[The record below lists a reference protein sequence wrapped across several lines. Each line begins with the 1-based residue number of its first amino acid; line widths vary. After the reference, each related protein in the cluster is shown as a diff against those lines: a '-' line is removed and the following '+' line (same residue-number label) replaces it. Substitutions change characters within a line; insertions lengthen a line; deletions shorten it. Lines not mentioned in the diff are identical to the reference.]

1 MGAIK
6 LLGTQ
11 AACGTSVGAA
21 SKFEGA
27 VDVSLVN
34 SGTTVRLV
42 TVANAA
48 DATLGT
54 CSLAGGET
62 IILKKGSTDQ
72 VFAAH
77 AEILGVPVLTEG

>member
-11 AACGTSVGAA
+11 VACGTSVGAA
-21 SKFEGA
+21 STFEGS
-27 VDVSLVN
+27 VNVRLVN

-62 IILKKGSTDQ
+62 IILKKGNTDQ

-77 AEILGVPVLTEG
+77 AEVLGAPVLTEG

>member
-6 LLGTQ
+6 LLGAQ
-11 AACGTSVGAA
+11 AACGVNVGAA
-21 SKFEGA
+21 STFLGA
-27 VDVSLVN
+27 VNVRLVN

-42 TVANAA
+42 TVANSA

-54 CSLAGGET
+54 CSLAGGEV
-62 IILKKGSTDQ
+62 IVLKKGSTDQ

-77 AEILGVPVLTEG
+77 AEILGTPVLTEG